1 MSQLP
6 PRSHYTWRTWFT
18 FLVPSLIGV
27 FLFMTPITT
36 SAEMKVALSE
46 TFSSIFFK
54 EIVIDISVGMTIPI
68 AVMAKIVQGVMA
80 ESIQTFITVIICITG
95 VVSIVTKAFKPA
107 AISQSPLL
115 KHLFDVSWAW
125 LVVRLFGMAFVLMT
139 YLGMGSEMITSTSTG
154 ALVLNELL
162 PVLFSVFILAGLLL
176 PLLINFGLLE
186 LAGTLMTKV
195 MRPIFGVPGRSAVDC
210 TASWLGDGSVG
221 ILMTARQYEQKHYTQ
236 REAAI
241 IGTTFSAVSITF
253 SLVVLGQ
260 VKLEY
265 LFAPFYATVCLAGI
279 VAAIIVPRLPPLRFK
294 KDLLIDGTEPDR
306 DAETIPGH
314 KTLFGHS
321 LDVALAKADNSTGV
335 KGTIKEGVHN
345 ALDMVFGVLPVVMAV
360 GTFALIIAEHTPIFQ
375 YLGMPFVPFLELLQ
389 VPEAA
394 AASQTIMVGF
404 ADMFIPSI
412 LATTIESDV
421 TRFIIAAMSVTQ
433 LIYMSEVGALLLGS
447 KIPVNILELFII
459 FILRTLITLP
469 VIALMAHWLV
479 G

>member
-6 PRSHYTWRTWFT
+6 HRSHYTWRTWFT

-27 FLFMTPITT
+27 FLFMTPIST
-36 SAEMKVALSE
+36 SQ
-46 TFSSIFFK
+46 
-54 EIVIDISVGMTIPI
+54 GMTIPI
-68 AVMAKIVQGVMA
+68 AVMAKAVQTMMFGSA
-80 ESIQTFITVIICITG
+80 QAIIALIICITG
-95 VVSIVTKAFKPA
+95 VISVITKAFKPA
-107 AISQSPLL
+107 AICNSPLL
-115 KHLFDVSWAW
+115 KHLFDVSWMW
-125 LVVRLFGMAFVLMT
+125 LAVRLFGMAFVLMT
-139 YLGMGSEMITSTSTG
+139 HLSVGSEMITSANTG
-154 ALVLNELL
+154 ALVLNDLL

-195 MRPIFGVPGRSAVDC
+195 MRPVFGVPGRSAVDC

-221 ILMTARQYEQKHYTQ
+221 ILMTARQYDQKHYTQ

-294 KDLLIDGTEPDR
+294 KDVLIDGSEPDR
-306 DAETIPGH
+306 DAETIPGN

-412 LATTIESDV
+412 LAAGTIESDV

-433 LIYMSEVGALLLGS
+433 LIYMSEVGALILGS
-447 KIPVNILELFII
+447 KIPVNIFELFVI